1 MMMCLPLSHSSSSS
15 SSSSSSYEKGDV
27 MNSSDINQSVSKQ
40 SSTNQNENVLCM
52 PVSRIPPRAPTARF
66 SVSDSV
72 AFFVAMFLFYARV
85 DIGGLL
91 FCNKQEKQTNSFCL
105 RVRFSRASIS
115 DFANYKDICRECVC
129 E

>member
-1 MMMCLPLSHSSSSS
+1 MNIKSSKELVEEANKEIKILTAEEVK
-15 SSSSSSYEKGDV
+15 SSYEKGDV

-72 AFFVAMFLFYARV
+72 AFFVAMFLFYESRYWW
-85 DIGGLL
+85 ITLL
-91 FCNKQEKQTNSFCL
+91 
-105 RVRFSRASIS
+105 
-115 DFANYKDICRECVC
+115 
-129 E
+129 